1 MKLHYRAV
9 RCCHHLYVLG
19 PCLKHVWKLHIGKRQ
34 SAWKKRQICY
44 PSQCLQICL
53 FICLELAPKEKVV
66 MRILA
71 APQCNRPSP
80 KFSSVLTLEYVK
92 SGLHL
97 IWEAETNFLFWWII
111 FDILKFI
118 LGSETWG
125 NQTKEVYYLLLSL
138 KMISFVLFPQAS
150 QPSVNIK

>member
-1 MKLHYRAV
+1 MVKNNEITKLLSRSSFKPLMTMWLSVLTSKALYGVTITDSTHNVHQSQDIFLRFFLAMKLHYRAV

-92 SGLHL
+92 SGFHL
-97 IWEAETNFLFWWII
+97 I
-111 FDILKFI
+111 
-118 LGSETWG
+118 
-125 NQTKEVYYLLLSL
+125 
-138 KMISFVLFPQAS
+138 
-150 QPSVNIK
+150 